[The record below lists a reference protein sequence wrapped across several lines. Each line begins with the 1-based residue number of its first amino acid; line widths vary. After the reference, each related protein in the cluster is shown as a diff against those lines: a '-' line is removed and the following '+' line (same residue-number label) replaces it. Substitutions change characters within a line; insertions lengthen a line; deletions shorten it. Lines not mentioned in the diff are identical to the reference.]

1 MGGLRVALKF
11 MQNIHGK
18 QGGGKA
24 TFILKIDF
32 YSQNY

>member
-1 MGGLRVALKF
+1 MGGLRAALKF

-18 QGGGKA
+18 RGRKG
-24 TFILKIDF
+24 DF